1 MTQRSTIFLFFMI
14 YIYIYIYNKH
24 EYGPITSSKW
34 ANDSVQDKGIE
45 RDIECIGFE
54 GFN

>member
-1 MTQRSTIFLFFMI
+1 MTQRSTIFLFFMMTI
-14 YIYIYIYNKH
+14 YIYIYSQTRVWTH
-24 EYGPITSSKW
+24 SFKW